1 MINFFSFFVP
11 LGPLGLIIVQ
21 HFPKKYG
28 NARMPP
34 SGKNIVYIIQIQ
46 QLVKYSL
53 SDWVVMMKMVMR
65 MVVSDH
71 QKSFFVRTY
80 ECHSYH
86 DPKRKDNLLVCYIN
100 YKQSKLLHNQLKR

>member
-21 HFPKKYG
+21 HFPKKCG
-28 NARMPP
+28 NARMPR

>member
-21 HFPKKYG
+21 HFPKKCG
-28 NARMPP
+28 NARMLP

-71 QKSFFVRTY
+71 QKSFFVHTY
-80 ECHSYH
+80 ECHSYQ
-86 DPKRKDNLLVCYIN
+86 DPR
-100 YKQSKLLHNQLKR
+100 R

>member
-1 MINFFSFFVP
+1 MYACLSMFCDKFLF
-11 LGPLGLIIVQ
+11 LLCALGLIIVQ
-21 HFPKKYG
+21 HFPKKCG

-46 QLVKYSL
+46 QLVNYSL

-80 ECHSYH
+80 ECHSYQ
-86 DPKRKDNLLVCYIN
+86 DPRRKDNLLICYIF
-100 YKQSKLLHNQLKR
+100 KLLTT

>member
-1 MINFFSFFVP
+1 MINFFSFFAP
-11 LGPLGLIIVQ
+11 LGPVGLIIVQ
-21 HFPKKYG
+21 YFPKKCG
-28 NARMPP
+28 NARMPR
-34 SGKNIVYIIQIQ
+34 SGNTLCIIIIQIQ

-100 YKQSKLLHNQLKR
+100 Y

>member
-1 MINFFSFFVP
+1 M
-11 LGPLGLIIVQ
+11 VQ
-21 HFPKKYG
+21 HFPKKCR
-28 NARMPP
+28 NARTLR
-34 SGKNIVYIIQIQ
+34 SGKKIVYIIQIQ

-71 QKSFFVRTY
+71 QKSFFVHTY
-80 ECHSYH
+80 GCHSYH

-100 YKQSKLLHNQLKR
+100 Y

>member
-1 MINFFSFFVP
+1 MFCDKFLFLLCA
-11 LGPLGLIIVQ
+11 LGTPWAN
-21 HFPKKYG
+21 HSAAFPKKCG

-80 ECHSYH
+80 ECHSYQ
-86 DPKRKDNLLVCYIN
+86 DPRRKNNLLVCYIF
-100 YKQSKLLHNQLKR
+100 KLLTT